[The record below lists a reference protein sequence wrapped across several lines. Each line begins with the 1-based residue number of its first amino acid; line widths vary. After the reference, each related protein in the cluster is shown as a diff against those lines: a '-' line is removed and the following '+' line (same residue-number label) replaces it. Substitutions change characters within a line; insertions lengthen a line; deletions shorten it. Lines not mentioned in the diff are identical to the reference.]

1 MAEPLRTH
9 TLEFL
14 QDLFYRSKFGQ
25 LLTELDAIEAEN
37 EVLSN
42 ELLLLKANVLFELHK
57 VAECKDILK
66 QVRKSND
73 TFDVNYLY
81 AAARLAYLDG
91 ENENALAL
99 AEEIYNQTDDP
110 HQKFKS
116 LLGIANTH
124 YTLGS
129 MTKIPKIIEDLCSF
143 EPLKKD
149 DERISLMIFLGNYY
163 FASGASSDLAKT
175 YFKKAMTTS
184 AANTWTYFITRS
196 LYGMACVHERAK
208 ATNELMWTLD
218 ILQSFVDESEQLFF
232 SHIVN
237 SKFKSHFAISTPVEF
252 DTENRRVLI
261 KNAWIP
267 FHDKPMLFQFL
278 LLLHERSSFVTK
290 DSIAADLWPDE
301 GYKPRVHDPRIFDIA
316 KRARHLIEAYE
327 SQPVVLLS
335 GRMGYKLASI

>member
-14 QDLFYRSKFGQ
+14 QDLFYRSKFAQ
-25 LLTELDAIEAEN
+25 VLVELDAIAEK
-37 EVLSN
+37 EGQLES
-42 ELLLLKANVLFELHK
+42 ELLLLKANVHFELHQ
-57 VAECKDILK
+57 VEECKSILQ

-73 TFDVNYLY
+73 SFDENYLY

-91 ENENALAL
+91 EHNAALQL
-99 AEEIYNQTDDP
+99 AEEIHNNTQDK
-110 HQKFKS
+110 HHKFKS
-116 LLGIANTH
+116 LLGIANTL
-124 YTLGS
+124 YSQGN
-129 MTKIPKIIEDLCSF
+129 MAKIPKIIEDLCSF
-143 EPLKKD
+143 EPLEKE

-163 FASGASSDLAKT
+163 FASGSSTELAKN
-175 YFKKAMTTS
+175 YFKKALSTS
-184 AANTWTYFITRS
+184 ASKTWTYFITRS
-196 LYGMACVHERAK
+196 LYGMACVHEKSQSTA
-208 ATNELMWTLD
+208 ELLWTLD

-237 SKFKSHFAISTPVEF
+237 TKFKNHFSISTPVEF
-252 DTENRRVLI
+252 DTENKRVLI
-261 KNAWIP
+261 KSSWIP

-278 LLLHERSSFVTK
+278 LLLHERSSFVPK
-290 DSIAADLWPDE
+290 DHIAADLWPTE
-301 GYKPRVHDPRIFDIA
+301 NYKPRVHDPRIFDIA